1 MPPIPLTLW
10 ENEVFE
16 KAQIKVYLAR
26 LDLIH
31 PDFGGNKFFKLKYNL
46 EEARRQG
53 KDTLVTFG
61 GAYSN
66 HIWATSAVGHT
77 AGLKT
82 IGYIRGEETLPL
94 NEVLAQAKAWGME
107 LRYVDRTA
115 YRTLKAGELP
125 CLPHEYTIPEGGS
138 NKWAVKGC
146 SEILD
151 LIDLPDYQY
160 VCVPCGTGAT
170 LAGLAVG
177 KAGKHCLGVSVLKGG
192 SFLNEDVQQLI
203 QQAGKT
209 ATNTWEIL
217 LDYHAGGYAKTSPTL
232 QAFCQHFATTYFKL
246 DEVYTAKMLWAIED
260 LARKER
266 FPAKST
272 IVALITQRQLGEL
285 GRPDA
290 QPNGQKHEK

>member
-1 MPPIPLTLW
+1 MSPITLTTW
-10 ENEVFE
+10 ENKVFE
-16 KAQIKVYLAR
+16 KAQMQVYLAR

-31 PDFGGNKFFKLKYNL
+31 PDFGGNKFFKLKYNI

-66 HIWATSAVGHT
+66 HIWATSAMGHT
-77 AGLKT
+77 KGFKT

-94 NEVLAQAKAWGME
+94 NEVLAQAQAWGME
-107 LRYVDRTA
+107 LRYVDRTT
-115 YRTLKAGELP
+115 YRTLKTGKMP
-125 CLPHEYTIPEGGS
+125 CLPNEYTIPEGGS
-138 NKWAVKGC
+138 NIQALQGC

-151 LIDLPDYQY
+151 LIELPDYQY

-170 LAGLAVG
+170 LAGLVVG
-177 KAGKHCLGVSVLKGG
+177 KAGKHCVGIAVLKGG

-209 ATNTWEIL
+209 PTNTWEIL

-232 QAFCQHFATTYFKL
+232 QAFCTNFASAYFQL

-260 LARKER
+260 LAGKDY
-266 FPAKST
+266 FPPNST

-285 GRPDA
+285 GRPNA
-290 QPNGQKHEK
+290 QTNGHEHKE

>member
-1 MPPIPLTLW
+1 MSSITLTAW
-10 ENEVFE
+10 ENKVFE
-16 KAQIKVYLAR
+16 KAQIQVYLAR

-31 PDFGGNKFFKLKYNL
+31 PDFGGNKFFKLKYNI

-66 HIWATSAVGHT
+66 HIWATSAVGYR

-115 YRTLKAGELP
+115 YRTLKTGEMP
-125 CLPHEYTIPEGGS
+125 CLPNEYAIPEGGS

-151 LIDLPDYQY
+151 LIELPDYQY

-177 KAGKHCLGVSVLKGG
+177 KAGKHCIGVSVLKGG
-192 SFLNEDVQQLI
+192 GFLNEDVQQLI
-203 QQAGKT
+203 EQAGKT
-209 ATNTWEIL
+209 PSNTWEIL

-232 QAFCQHFATTYFKL
+232 RDFCQNFDTAYFKL
-246 DEVYTAKMLWAIED
+246 DEVYTAKMLWAVED
-260 LARKER
+260 LARKGR
-266 FPAKST
+266 FPAQST
-272 IVALITQRQLGEL
+272 LIALITQRQLGEL

-290 QPNGQKHEK
+290 QPDGHKHEK